1 MAHQPQPDW
10 ADLLAK
16 EWIDQLRE
24 IYRNR
29 GYDGTPSKPLVI
41 KTGKE
46 LVKPIDKVF
55 GQTIDYSG
63 PDYAMREALKRNVW
77 KFSVAKNDNDN
88 KRLSNLLLKEDGNLR
103 PWNEFKREAL
113 KVVGTSNRYLKTEY
127 DTIVAG
133 AQMSRLWQEIQRD
146 KHIFP
151 FVQFDVVQD
160 ERTSDICKPLH
171 KVIMK
176 VEDPRL
182 AYYFPPNHF
191 NCRTT
196 VRKLRNGVPT
206 ENVELPEIPEAF
218 MNNVGMCP
226 KGYEELSLSAEDKK
240 PPKREAC
247 GEIFTNENAYIKN
260 TDEEVQ
266 KIAND
271 LYRESFKEASIE
283 VREQLERYKL
293 KYPFYE
299 KTNHP
304 NVEMSFWA
312 DRTET
317 KRNIEIAKVV
327 ANFDKSYIKIRPH
340 IDGEILKNMPN
351 PEYDYNGVLADRK
364 SPEGINLKNVF
375 RSAQRQGTE
384 VVIFDLE
391 NNTYSTADFVEAVH
405 KRLAIKGIYP
415 KLRKVIIVSKNME
428 VQVIE
433 R

>member
-46 LVKPIDKVF
+46 LVKPIDRVF

-151 FVQFDVVQD
+151 FVQFDVVWD
-160 ERTSDICKPLH
+160 KRTSDICKPLH

-226 KGYEELSLSAEDKK
+226 NGYEELSLSAGGKK
-240 PPKREAC
+240 PPKRESC
-247 GEIFTNENAYIKN
+247 GEIFTKGNSYFEKTA
-260 TDEEVQ
+260 EE
-266 KIAND
+266 
-271 LYRESFKEASIE
+271 L
-283 VREQLERYKL
+283 L
-293 KYPFYE
+293 KYTSYTKVDDVWVGYPHIKKTSSPHEQKRVQIEADDRIAVAKALQKEFNTYTVVLPEIRYDHWAYE
-299 KTNHP
+299 MHFEGVKLNKSP
-304 NVEMSFWA
+304 DF
-312 DRTET
+312 
-317 KRNIEIAKVV
+317 KIG
-327 ANFDKSYIKIRPH
+327 ANFWEMESYEGKFKLH
-340 IDGEILKNMPN
+340 KLSQMLK
-351 PEYDYNGVLADRK
+351 DGVLQADMVAIKLRDHVPK
-364 SPEGINLKNVF
+364 EKLLKQIERLEKGKFNSFPNMLVILDKYNNIIINLK
-375 RSAQRQGTE
+375 
-384 VVIFDLE
+384 
-391 NNTYSTADFVEAVH
+391 
-405 KRLAIKGIYP
+405 K
-415 KLRKVIIVSKNME
+415 
-428 VQVIE
+428 
-433 R
+433 